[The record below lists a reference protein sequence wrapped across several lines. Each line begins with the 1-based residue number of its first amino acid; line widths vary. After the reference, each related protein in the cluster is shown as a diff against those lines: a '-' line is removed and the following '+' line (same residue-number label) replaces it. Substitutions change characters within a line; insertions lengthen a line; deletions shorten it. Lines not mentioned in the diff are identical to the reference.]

1 MLRNVMPH
9 SQAIV
14 ITGANG
20 QLGCA
25 LLRELARRGRRD
37 VRALVRSQRARSKI
51 EELALD
57 PSPEIRIVDYTSVD
71 AMREALRGAG
81 AVVHLVGIIKETPD
95 TRYVDAHEASCR
107 VLARAAEDTDLGRIV
122 YLSILGSREDSK
134 NACLSSK
141 GRAEALLL
149 ESRIPTTVLRVPMVL
164 GGDDPASASLR
175 NQARAR
181 RLWLVGGGRS
191 LQQPIDARD
200 VVRAILAAIDRGGSE
215 SLVLDAGGPTCLAHR
230 DLVLRAARL
239 WQLQP
244 PRLLSIPPGVAR
256 LAVALLSALLPRPPI
271 TLPMFDILQHDDQAD
286 PKVISETLGLQLTPL
301 DQTLSDHVGP
311 PAEG

>member
-1 MLRNVMPH
+1 
-9 SQAIV
+9 
-14 ITGANG
+14 
-20 QLGCA
+20 
-25 LLRELARRGRRD
+25 
-37 VRALVRSQRARSKI
+37 VRSQRARSQI

-57 PSPEIRIVDYTSVD
+57 PSPEIRIVDYASTD

-81 AVVHLVGIIKETPD
+81 AVVHLVGIIKETPE

-107 VLARAAEDTDLGRIV
+107 VLARAANDTGLGRIV
-122 YLSILGSREDSK
+122 YLSILGSREGSA
-134 NACLSSK
+134 NACLASK

-149 ESRIPTTVLRVPMVL
+149 ESRTPTTVLRVPMVL

-175 NQARAR
+175 KQARAK

-200 VVRAILAAIDRGGSE
+200 VVRAILAAIERGESE

-230 DLVLRAARL
+230 ELVLRAARL

-244 PRLLSIPPGVAR
+244 PRLLSIPRGLARLGVA
-256 LAVALLSALLPRPPI
+256 LVGALLPRPPI
-271 TLPMFDILQHDDQAD
+271 TLPMFDILQHDDRAD
-286 PKVISETLGLQLTPL
+286 PKLISEALGLELTPL
-301 DQTLSDHVGP
+301 DQTLADHVGP
-311 PAEG
+311 RPREQGAPR